1 MVSGNSCD
9 LVLAFSVGLLNDSR
23 SLSNTSEPPS
33 CYKPSKLNFPKK
45 KCFFCYFF
53 NDLGAHKSSE
63 KNFVSFLSFKFSG
76 NVADMWII
84 NFLV

>member
-45 KCFFCYFF
+45 NVFSVIFLMTWAHIKVQKKILFPFC
-53 NDLGAHKSSE
+53 LS
-63 KNFVSFLSFKFSG
+63 NFQEMLQTCG
-76 NVADMWII
+76 
-84 NFLV
+84 